1 MPTIPIYN
9 IKTVPEAWLT
19 QTETL
24 IIVTESTLN
33 TDVHQIMYYNI
44 YSIMGTVM
52 LCVCKFKDRYCDI
65 TEARECF

>member
-52 LCVCKFKDRYCDI
+52 LCV
-65 TEARECF
+65 